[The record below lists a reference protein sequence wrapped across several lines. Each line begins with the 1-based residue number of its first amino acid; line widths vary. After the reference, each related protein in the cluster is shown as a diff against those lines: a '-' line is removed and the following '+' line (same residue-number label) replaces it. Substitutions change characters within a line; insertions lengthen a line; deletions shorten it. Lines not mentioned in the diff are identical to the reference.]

1 MIVMHLDYLLI
12 FYFMY
17 TVHAKHHM
25 LKVEQVL
32 FVFLKTVQPLPI
44 FGQYKLFCLNS
55 RIVLNRRNLL
65 CTRTLYNLH
74 MYSIM
79 YEYV

>member
-32 FVFLKTVQPLPI
+32 FVFLKTVQPPPI
-44 FGQYKLFCLNS
+44 FGQYKFFLEMIFVDL
-55 RIVLNRRNLL
+55 
-65 CTRTLYNLH
+65 TEYNATN
-74 MYSIM
+74 
-79 YEYV
+79 